1 MRKVA
6 AKAVQLVPRA
16 LRRRARE
23 RYLNTAILAGSR
35 FFGICGEDAFLQKYF
50 YDKLAR
56 TSDNARLP
64 LFLQKRVGPGFY
76 VDIGAL
82 APVHYSNTYWFY
94 QHGWRGINVDAEP
107 GSMSA
112 FRSLRPRDVNLE
124 ALVSDADADI
134 PFFHWG
140 ANSGLSTANAPH
152 AAALSAALGEPQRTI
167 MRSRSLGDILDE
179 HLSPAQEISFLTVD
193 VEGHDLPVL
202 RSNNWSRYR
211 PELVLAEAM
220 DANTVDRLATSE
232 LYHFMRRQG
241 YDLYAWLRPTLV
253 FQREGVPD
261 WIMPESSRAKAQA

>member
-6 AKAVQLVPRA
+6 AKAVKFIPGA
-16 LRRRARE
+16 LRRRVRAR
-23 RYLNTAILAGSR
+23 YQNTPIFAGSR

-56 TSDNARLP
+56 TSDNAKLP
-64 LFLQKRVGPGFY
+64 VFLQKRVGPGFY

-82 APVHYSNTYWFY
+82 APVRYSNTFWFY

-107 GSMSA
+107 GSMTD

-124 ALVSDADADI
+124 ALVSDADAEI

-140 ANSGLSTANAPH
+140 ASSGLSTTNAQY
-152 AAALSAALGEPQRTI
+152 AATLSTELGAPRRTV
-167 MRSRSLGDILDE
+167 MRSRSLAGILDE
-179 HLSPAQEISFLTVD
+179 HLPRGQEISFLTVD

-211 PELVLAEAM
+211 PELVLVEAM
-220 DANTVDRLATSE
+220 DANTVDRLTTSDV
-232 LYHFMRRQG
+232 HQFMRQQG
-241 YDLYAWLRPTLV
+241 YYLYAWLHPTLV

-261 WIMPESSRAKAQA
+261 WIVPGSSPTKAQA